1 MKCRTPSAQPSPI
14 GDSDLSGDYQIARAN
29 ARLGVTV
36 ELSGAGSGEAAVV
49 IVGGGAAGIAA
60 ARRLREARVE
70 ALLIEARPRLGGR
83 AWTVVEPAGS
93 PLDLG
98 CGWLHSADHNPWAPI
113 AEAQGRAIDKTPPPW
128 SRPSAQV
135 GAPSFDGAA
144 FMRAMQTFRRRVDGL
159 AEGEGDRP
167 AAAFLEPGGR
177 WNALINAVSTY
188 YSGAEVDRVSA
199 RDLSRYDDSGVNW
212 RVFDGYGTVIAAHG
226 AGLPVEL
233 ECEAQRIDRRG
244 RRLRVETTRG
254 DIVADAVIVTLS
266 SNLIA
271 AQEDLFLPALPDK
284 TAAAAGLPL
293 GLADKLFLSL
303 AEAQQF
309 DNDSRAFGDA
319 TRAAT
324 AAYQFRPFGR
334 PLIEAYF
341 GGALAAELETAG
353 EAAFFDFAVRELV
366 GLFGADFAHRVAPL
380 GLHRWGVDRLARG
393 SYSYAL
399 PGKADCRAALA
410 APVDNRIFFAGEA
423 CSTSDYSTAHGA
435 YLTGVAAADQAIAA
449 LRRAAPRSR
458 GKVGAQRRRA
468 ALD

>member
-1 MKCRTPSAQPSPI
+1 M
-14 GDSDLSGDYQIARAN
+14 DS
-29 ARLGVTV
+29 
-36 ELSGAGSGEAAVV
+36 SGAASGEAAVV

-60 ARRLREARVE
+60 ARRLRDACVE

-83 AWTVVEPAGS
+83 AWTVVEPSGS

-98 CGWLHSADHNPWAPI
+98 CGWLHSADRNPWAPI
-113 AEAQGRAIDKTPPPW
+113 AETQGRAIDRTPPPW

-159 AEGEGDRP
+159 PEGESDRP
-167 AAAFLEPGGR
+167 AAAFLEPRGR

-188 YSGAEVDRVSA
+188 YSGAEADRVSA

-226 AGLPVEL
+226 ADLSVALDCKAE
-233 ECEAQRIDRRG
+233 RIDRRG
-244 RRLRVETTRG
+244 KRLRVETTRG
-254 DIVADAVIVTLS
+254 AVVAEAVIVTLS

-271 AQEDLFLPALPDK
+271 AQADLFLPALPEK
-284 TAAAAGLPL
+284 IAAAAGLPL

-303 AEAQQF
+303 AGAEQF

-319 TRAAT
+319 TRTAT

-353 EAAFFDFAVRELV
+353 EAAFFEFAVRELV
-366 GLFGADFAHRVAPL
+366 GLFGADFSRRVAPL
-380 GLHRWGVDRLARG
+380 GLHRWGADPLARG

-410 APVDNRIFFAGEA
+410 APVDDRIFFAGEA
-423 CSTSDYSTAHGA
+423 CSTTDYSTAHGA
-435 YLTGVAAADQAIAA
+435 YLTGVAAAEQAIAA
-449 LRRAAPRSR
+449 LRRPAARSR
-458 GKVGAQRRRA
+458 RGRLGRHGVGRRPIERRF
-468 ALD
+468 ALC